1 MSDLMLKLV
10 LSWLDVS
17 LLCVLIPVAIGG
29 RIRIS
34 RCIRQGTQASQELAA
49 QLPCAD
55 GLHRG
60 FSTGELQ

>member
-34 RCIRQGTQASQELAA
+34 RAA
-49 QLPCAD
+49 AYAKA
-55 GLHRG
+55 RKRRK
-60 FSTGELQ
+60 S